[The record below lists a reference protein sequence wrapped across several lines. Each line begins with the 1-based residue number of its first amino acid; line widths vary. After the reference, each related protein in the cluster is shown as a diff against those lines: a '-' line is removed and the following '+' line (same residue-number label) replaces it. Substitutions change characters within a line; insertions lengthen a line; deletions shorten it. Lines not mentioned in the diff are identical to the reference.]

1 MAEPGAIDC
10 DVHPTVPDNKALLPY
25 LDEYWRESIVS
36 RGINSL
42 ETISYPTK
50 SPLTSRPEWRD
61 KSGYAATD
69 PRQLAGQVFDRWQA
83 GTAILNCLYG
93 VHLVYSEDMAK
104 AFASAV
110 NDWVAKEWLDRDP
123 RLRASIVVPMQNVEY
138 AVDEIERCAK
148 DKRFVQVLVLA
159 MQEAPLGRRHF
170 SPIYAA
176 CERHG
181 LPLGIHAGSAYRNPV
196 TALGWPTW
204 YIEDYAAQ
212 SQGFQSQLASLI
224 TEGVFAKHPKLK
236 VVLIES
242 GVTWLPAFL
251 WRFGKFWRGLRTEV
265 PWVDRAPWEIVRDH
279 FRLTIQPLDTPDDG
293 HTVERAIEHLQS
305 DDILL
310 YASDY
315 PHWQFDGDE
324 VMPPAISPALRRK
337 IAVDNPLATYAR
349 LKEFAMAPPR

>member
-1 MAEPGAIDC
+1 MAELSAIDC

-25 LDEYWRESIVS
+25 LGKFWRDSIVS

-50 SPLTSRPEWRD
+50 SPLASRPEWRD
-61 KSGYAATD
+61 KNGFAATD
-69 PRQLAGQVFDRWQA
+69 PVQLADQVFGRWQA
-83 GTAILNCLYG
+83 GTAILNCIYG
-93 VHLVYSEDMAK
+93 VHLVYSEDMAR

-110 NDWVAKEWLDRDP
+110 NDWQVKEWLDRDS

-148 DKRFVQVLVLA
+148 DKRFVQVLVMA
-159 MQEAPLGRRHF
+159 MQEVPLGRRHF
-170 SPIYAA
+170 WPIYAA

-212 SQGFQSQLASLI
+212 AQGFQSQLASLI
-224 TEGVFAKHPKLK
+224 TEGVFAKHTKLK

-251 WRFGKFWRGLRTEV
+251 WRFAKFWRGLRTEV
-265 PWVDRAPWEIVRDH
+265 PWVDRSPWEIVRDH
-279 FRLTIQPLDTPDDG
+279 FRLTIQPLDAPDAPDM
-293 HTVERAIEHLQS
+293 VERAMEHLRS

-310 YASDY
+310 YASDF
-315 PHWQFDGDE
+315 PHWQFEGDA
-324 VMPPAISPALRRK
+324 VLPAGLSPALRRK
-337 IAVDNPLATYAR
+337 IAIENPLATYSR
-349 LKEFAMAPPR
+349 LAS

>member
-1 MAEPGAIDC
+1 MAEPSAIDC

-25 LDEYWRESIVS
+25 LEEFWRESIVS

-50 SPLTSRPEWRD
+50 SPIASRPEWRD
-61 KSGYAATD
+61 KSGFAATD
-69 PRQLAGQVFDRWQA
+69 SLQLADQVFGRWQA
-83 GTAILNCLYG
+83 GTAILNCIYG

-110 NDWVAKEWLDRDP
+110 NDWLVKEWLDRDS

-148 DKRFVQVLVLA
+148 DKRFVQVLVMA
-159 MQEAPLGRRHF
+159 MQEVPLGRRHF
-170 SPIYAA
+170 WPIYAA

-212 SQGFQSQLASLI
+212 AQGFQSQLASLI
-224 TEGVFAKHPKLK
+224 TEGVFAKHTKLK

-251 WRFGKFWRGLRTEV
+251 WRFAKFWRGLRTEV
-265 PWVDRAPWEIVRDH
+265 PWVDRSPWEIVRDH
-279 FRLTIQPLDTPDDG
+279 FRLTIQPLDAPEAPDM
-293 HTVERAIEHLQS
+293 VERAVEHLRS

-310 YASDY
+310 YASDF
-315 PHWQFDGDE
+315 PHWQFDGDA
-324 VMPPAISPALRRK
+324 VLPAGLSPALRRK
-337 IAVDNPLATYAR
+337 IAIDNPLATYSR
-349 LKEFAMAPPR
+349 LAS